1 MIGNHPNPTNII
13 KQSSKNHNPRGLRE
27 FCKFAK
33 ICSVLEDFSFMISV
47 VFVISFCIKDYPK
60 KRLKENAK
68 NCNSKAKKSLEI

>member
-60 KRLKENAK
+60 KRLKKMQKIAIVKQK
-68 NCNSKAKKSLEI
+68 NH